1 MKKINIIFIKKS
13 KKIMSNLVRKIKKK
27 NASSFETS
35 NLNTIYA
42 TLNKKD
48 KNQIL
53 EDKKKQSDDIV
64 YATLD
69 KSKLNSPKKNISNA
83 SKQEEKVIYAQVKD
97 TKNLEELYAKVDK
110 SRIAKKNKKNPEEI
124 NENLKK
130 TEVIYENLKKYKLPP
145 KTAPKPKLTKE
156 YIQKL
161 KEETQKNN
169 EAKEKLNNKNKD
181 RYL

>member
-27 NASSFETS
+27 NASSLETS

-42 TLNKKD
+42 ILNKKD

-97 TKNLEELYAKVDK
+97 TKNLEELYAKV
-110 SRIAKKNKKNPEEI
+110 
-124 NENLKK
+124 
-130 TEVIYENLKKYKLPP
+130 
-145 KTAPKPKLTKE
+145 
-156 YIQKL
+156 
-161 KEETQKNN
+161 
-169 EAKEKLNNKNKD
+169 
-181 RYL
+181 